1 MGGGRKGCSGQSPRA
16 EGLKVAL
23 LGWVPCSEGE
33 LALCTPPA
41 VLLQGG
47 TCNSTLPLSEAGR
60 GPPGTAAA
68 QRLSPGTAWP
78 WLQPS
83 GTQLPEAE
91 AEPDSNLIAQG
102 SNHIRGGRACCPS
115 RPAHL
120 LCS

>member
-60 GPPGTAAA
+60 GPPWDSSST
-68 QRLSPGTAWP
+68 
-78 WLQPS
+78 
-83 GTQLPEAE
+83 E
-91 AEPDSNLIAQG
+91 AEPRHCLALAAAIRDSVTR
-102 SNHIRGGRACCPS
+102 SRG
-115 RPAHL
+115 
-120 LCS
+120 